1 MKSEFGVNGETTQ
14 TTQTHQIKHV
24 NLRLKYIEKEGLNLA
39 KKKDEISIRSSAAEY
54 LTFVAST
61 GNQPDS
67 IEMRY
72 EDENIWLTQKMM
84 AALYDVGLPT
94 INEHIKKIYNDSEL
108 EEQATIRK
116 FRIVQTE
123 GSRQVSREIAHY
135 NLQMIIAVGFKVN
148 NERAVQFRK
157 WANQIVKDY
166 TIKGWIMDV
175 ERLKRGTYLTEQY
188 FDEQLERIR
197 EIRASERKFYQKITD
212 IYATAIDYDRNAA
225 ATKRFYAT
233 VQNKMHYAVHGHT
246 AAELI
251 VERADHTKEYMGLTT
266 WGDAPNGKIKK
277 SDVTIA
283 KNYLTENE
291 INQLNRMVSA
301 YLDFAENMTL
311 RHIPLTM
318 QDWEQR
324 LNGFI
329 EMFDYGILNDA
340 GKVTAEIAKLH
351 AETEFEK
358 YRIIQDRLFMSDFDR
373 YLLELEE
380 EAKKRKKD
388 E

>member
-1 MKSEFGVNGETTQ
+1 M
-14 TTQTHQIKHV
+14 
-24 NLRLKYIEKEGLNLA
+24 A
-39 KKKDEISIRSSAAEY
+39 KKKNEINIHSSAAEY
-54 LTFVAST
+54 LIYVASA
-61 GNQPDS
+61 GEQEES

-84 AALYDVGLPT
+84 ATLYDVGLPT
-94 INEHIKKIYNDSEL
+94 INEHIKKIYADSEL
-108 EEQATIRK
+108 EESATIRN

-123 GSRQVSREIAHY
+123 GSRQVTRDTKHY

-157 WANQIVKDY
+157 WANGVVKDY
-166 TIKGWIMDV
+166 TIKGWVMDD
-175 ERLKRGTYLTEQY
+175 ERLKRGTYLTDKY

-212 IYATAIDYDRNAA
+212 IYATAIDYDKTSAT
-225 ATKRFYAT
+225 TKRFYAT
-233 VQNKMHYAVHGHT
+233 VQNKMHFAVHGHT

-251 VERADHTKEYMGLTT
+251 EKRADHQKEHMGLTT
-266 WGDAPNGKIKK
+266 WADAPDGKIKK

-283 KNYLTENE
+283 KNYLSENE
-291 INQLNRMVSA
+291 LHQMNRMVTA

-318 QDWEQR
+318 EDCEKR
-324 LNGFI
+324 LNSFI
-329 EMFDYGILNDA
+329 EMFDYGILQDA
-340 GKVTAEIAKLH
+340 GKVSAEIAKLH

-358 YRIIQDRLFMSDFDR
+358 YRIIQDRLFMSDYDR

-380 EAKKRKKD
+380 KVQKD
-388 E
+388 

>member
-1 MKSEFGVNGETTQ
+1 MKKKNGEIT
-14 TTQTHQIKHV
+14 
-24 NLRLKYIEKEGLNLA
+24 
-39 KKKDEISIRSSAAEY
+39 IRSSAAEY
-54 LTFVAST
+54 LTYVASV
-61 GNQPDS
+61 GDQQDS

-84 AALYDVGLPT
+84 ATLYDVDVRT
-94 INEHIKKIYNDSEL
+94 INEHIKKIYSDSEL
-108 EEQATIRK
+108 EEDATIRN

-123 GSRQVSREIAHY
+123 GSRQVTRDTKHY

-148 NERAVQFRK
+148 SERAVQFRK
-157 WANQIVKDY
+157 WVNQIAKNY
-166 TIKGWIMDV
+166 TIKGWVMDD
-175 ERLKRGTYLTEQY
+175 ERLKRGTYLTEKY

-212 IYATAIDYDRNAA
+212 LYATAIDYDKNS
-225 ATKRFYAT
+225 ATTRRFYAT

-251 VERADHTKEYMGLTT
+251 VERADHTKEHMGLTT
-266 WGDAPNGKIKK
+266 WADAPDGKIKK
-277 SDVTIA
+277 SDVTVA
-283 KNYLTENE
+283 KNYLSQDEMK
-291 INQLNRMVSA
+291 QLNRIVTA

-318 QDWEQR
+318 QDWEKR

-329 EMFDYGILNDA
+329 EMFDYGILQDA
-340 GKVTAEIAKLH
+340 GKVSAEIAKLH

-358 YRIIQDRLFMSDFDR
+358 YRVIQDRLFMSDFDK
-373 YLLELEE
+373 YMLELEE
-380 EAKKRKKD
+380 NAKK
-388 E
+388 

>member
-1 MKSEFGVNGETTQ
+1 M
-14 TTQTHQIKHV
+14 
-24 NLRLKYIEKEGLNLA
+24 
-39 KKKDEISIRSSAAEY
+39 KKKNDEITIRSSAAEY
-54 LTFVAST
+54 LTYVASV
-61 GNQPDS
+61 GNQQDS

-84 AALYDVGLPT
+84 ATLYDVDVRT
-94 INEHIKKIYNDSEL
+94 INEHIKKIYSDSEL
-108 EEQATIRK
+108 EEDATIRN

-123 GSRQVSREIAHY
+123 GSRQVTRDTKHY

-148 NERAVQFRK
+148 SERAVQFRK
-157 WANQIVKDY
+157 WVNQIAKNY
-166 TIKGWIMDV
+166 TIKGWVMDDK
-175 ERLKRGTYLTEQY
+175 RLKRGTYLTEKY

-212 IYATAIDYDRNAA
+212 LYATAIDYDKNS
-225 ATKRFYAT
+225 ATTRRFYAT

-251 VERADHTKEYMGLTT
+251 VERADHTKEHMGLTT
-266 WGDAPNGKIKK
+266 WADAPDGKIKK
-277 SDVTIA
+277 SDVTVA
-283 KNYLTENE
+283 KNYLSQDEMK
-291 INQLNRMVSA
+291 QLNRMVTA

-318 QDWEQR
+318 QDWEKR

-329 EMFDYGILNDA
+329 EMFDYGILQDA
-340 GKVTAEIAKLH
+340 GKVSAEIAKLH

-358 YRIIQDRLFMSDFDR
+358 YRVIQDRLFMSDFDK
-373 YLLELEE
+373 YMLELEE
-380 EAKKRKKD
+380 NAKK
-388 E
+388 

>member
-1 MKSEFGVNGETTQ
+1 M
-14 TTQTHQIKHV
+14 
-24 NLRLKYIEKEGLNLA
+24 
-39 KKKDEISIRSSAAEY
+39 KKKKGEVTIRSSAAEY
-54 LTFVAST
+54 LTYVASV
-61 GNQPDS
+61 GDQQGS

-84 AALYDVGLPT
+84 ATLYDVNVRT
-94 INEHIKKIYNDSEL
+94 INEHIKKIYSDSEL
-108 EEQATIRK
+108 EEDSTIRN

-123 GSRQVSREIAHY
+123 GSRQVTRDTKHY

-148 NERAVQFRK
+148 SERAIQFRK
-157 WANQIVKDY
+157 WVNQIAKDY
-166 TIKGWIMDV
+166 TIKGWVMDD
-175 ERLKRGTYLTEQY
+175 ERLKRGTYLTEKY

-212 IYATAIDYDRNAA
+212 LYATAIDYDKNAA
-225 ATKRFYAT
+225 TTRRFYAT

-251 VERADHTKEYMGLTT
+251 VERADHTKEHMGLTT
-266 WGDAPNGKIKK
+266 WADAPDGKIKK

-283 KNYLTENE
+283 KNYLSQDEMK
-291 INQLNRMVSA
+291 QLNRMMTA

-318 QDWEQR
+318 QDWEKR
-324 LNGFI
+324 LNSFI
-329 EMFDYGILNDA
+329 EMFDYGILQDA
-340 GKVTAEIAKLH
+340 GKVSAEIAKLH

-358 YRIIQDRLFMSDFDR
+358 YRVIQDRLFMSDFDR
-373 YLLELEE
+373 YMLELEE
-380 EAKKRKKD
+380 SAKK
-388 E
+388 